1 MENKERFIRAM
12 ARFQNYRSRKE
23 TKNKLLEKAFGSDT
37 VIFDF
42 DGVDE
47 LLDSVI
53 DLACL
58 IFTNLSEEEITENIE
73 WYVYEA
79 VDMDEPLVENNGK
92 NYIVNSTEVL
102 FEMLKDFNNVSSD

>member
-12 ARFQNYRSRKE
+12 ARFQNYCSHKE
-23 TKNKLLEKAFGSDT
+23 TKNKKIKKAFGSDT

-42 DGVDE
+42 DGMNE
-47 LLDSVI
+47 LLDSII

-58 IFTNLSEEEITENIE
+58 IFTNLSEKEITENIE

-79 VDMDEPLVENNGK
+79 VNMDEPLVENNGK

-102 FEMLKDFNNVSSD
+102 FEMLKNFNNVSSD

>member
-12 ARFQNYRSRKE
+12 SRFQNYCSHKE

-42 DGVDE
+42 DGMNE
-47 LLDSVI
+47 LLDSII

-58 IFTNLSEEEITENIE
+58 IFTNVSEKEITENIE

-79 VDMDEPLVENNGK
+79 VNMDETLVENNGK
-92 NYIVNSTEVL
+92 NYVVNSTEIL
-102 FEMLKDFNNVSSD
+102 FEMLKDFNNVSSN